1 MARRSLVLGIDG
13 ASSRSIGILAD
24 DTGALQA
31 RREGA
36 GTTLNGLGYDNVA
49 RALYILIARC
59 CEDARCKPQDLASV
73 VIGMPA
79 LDRDEDRQRL
89 REHVNSLFAKAGTRP
104 LQLSFE
110 SDARIALEGA
120 FDGGFG
126 VVVMAGTGSIVIG
139 KTPHGQV
146 VSVGG
151 WGRIIGDEGSGYFIG
166 REALVAVTRESEKRG
181 SAGRLREVLSQR
193 FHFDSREHILGAL
206 YHERFDVA
214 SLAPVVMETAAGN
227 DIVAQRILDRA
238 ANLLAEQ
245 ARIIVMQMGLLR
257 KVKLTMVGSLVEG
270 GSVYADALHMKL
282 LRLLPQVEIRP
293 PAHEPAYG
301 AVLLALDRLK
311 KA

>member
-13 ASSRSIGILAD
+13 APSCSIGLIAD
-24 DTGALQA
+24 DTGVLQA
-31 RREGA
+31 RREGV
-36 GTTLNGLGYDNVA
+36 GITLNGLAYDNVA
-49 RALYILIARC
+49 RALYILIGRC

-73 VIGMPA
+73 VVGMSGIE
-79 LDRDEDRQRL
+79 REEDRARL
-89 REHVNSLFAKAGTRP
+89 REQANSLFDKAGLRP
-104 LQLSFE
+104 PPIAFE

-126 VVVMAGTGSIVIG
+126 VVIVAGTGSMVIG
-139 KTPHGQV
+139 KTPRGQV

-151 WGRIIGDEGSGYFIG
+151 WGKIIGDEGSGYFIG

-181 SAGRLREVLSQR
+181 SAGRLRDVLSER
-193 FHFDSREHILGAL
+193 FHFDTREHILGAL

-214 SLAPVVMETAAGN
+214 SLAPVVMETAAAN
-227 DIVAQRILDRA
+227 DVVAQRILDRA
-238 ANLLAEQ
+238 ATQLAEQ

-257 KVKLTMVGSLVEG
+257 KVKLAMVGSLVEG